1 MAITYLILLL
11 IVSGI
16 GIFRYKTFTIPF
28 KILTW
33 AVLMELLCHIIELI
47 SIARYG
53 NNIIISQIESLTGF
67 IFFLA
72 TFYFLFRNRVIK
84 KAIVVSIITI
94 TIFFFINAI
103 FFQSIRKLFPT
114 NIYFATQV
122 LFAVFSLLLFK
133 EMLMYPIKINIIKQ
147 SVFWYNTAILFYA
160 TTMFFNFGISN
171 YLLKHNL
178 QDQFIYYFWY
188 FILHVF
194 YILIGISLLTDK
206 KKFIIP
212 YAR

>member
-1 MAITYLILLL
+1 M
-11 IVSGI
+11 
-16 GIFRYKTFTIPF
+16 FTIPF

-33 AVLMELLCHIIELI
+33 GVLTAFLCQIIALI
-47 SIARYG
+47 TIARCG
-53 NNIIISQIESLTGF
+53 NNIIVSQIESLTDF
-67 IFFLA
+67 IFFSVS
-72 TFYFLFRNRVIK
+72 FYFLFKNRLIK
-84 KAIVVSIITI
+84 RAIVISIITI
-94 TIFFFINAI
+94 TVFFFINAM
-103 FFQSIRKLFPT
+103 FFQAIHKVFPT
-114 NIYFATQV
+114 NIYFPTQI

-133 EMLMYPIKINIIKQ
+133 EMLMYPLKINIIKQ

-160 TTMFFNFGISN
+160 TTMFFNFGLSN
-171 YLLKHNL
+171 YLVKRNL
-178 QDQFIYYFWY
+178 NDYFIYYFWY

>member
-1 MAITYLILLL
+1 VA
-11 IVSGI
+11 
-16 GIFRYKTFTIPF
+16 F
-28 KILTW
+28 
-33 AVLMELLCHIIELI
+33 LCQIIALI

-53 NNIIISQIESLTGF
+53 TNVSISQIESLIDF
-67 IFFLA
+67 IFFSV
-72 TFYFLFRNRVIK
+72 TFYFLFRNKVIK
-84 KAIVVSIITI
+84 KAIIISIIII

-103 FFQSIRKLFPT
+103 FFQAINKVFPT
-114 NIYFATQV
+114 NIYFPTQI

-133 EMLMYPIKINIIKQ
+133 EMLMYPLKINIIQQ

-160 TTMFFNFGISN
+160 TTMFFNFGLSN
-171 YLLKHNL
+171 YLVKRNL
-178 QDQFIYYFWY
+178 IDYFIYYFWY

-194 YILIGISLLTDK
+194 YILIGISLLTEK